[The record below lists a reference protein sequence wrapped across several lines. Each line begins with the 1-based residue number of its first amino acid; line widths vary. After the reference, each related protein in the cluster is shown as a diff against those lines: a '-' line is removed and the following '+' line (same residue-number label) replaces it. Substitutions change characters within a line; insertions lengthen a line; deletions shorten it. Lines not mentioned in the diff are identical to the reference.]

1 MFCGFVLCYVIR
13 GKDAGSAV
21 MENNKSEEE
30 FRWRT
35 LTPSQKL
42 KDWTIRNQYS
52 VLAGGWALS
61 MAVAGAIIARDKCV
75 FTFHIPFHECW
86 CMVRGVL
93 MCVCVL
99 CCVRR
104 HQTATQKIVQVRMWA
119 QGLTVGL
126 LIGAGIL
133 TQSQRKEA
141 AAHRPVDH
149 SWKDIVRLLALPCH
163 LPFNRV
169 LICVG
174 CEIARGTGQGR
185 GELEGCEDAACG
197 AETIDPQLASAVS
210 LF

>member
-1 MFCGFVLCYVIR
+1 MRV
-13 GKDAGSAV
+13 
-21 MENNKSEEE
+21 
-30 FRWRT
+30 
-35 LTPSQKL
+35 
-42 KDWTIRNQYS
+42 
-52 VLAGGWALS
+52 
-61 MAVAGAIIARDKCV
+61 
-75 FTFHIPFHECW
+75 
-86 CMVRGVL
+86 
-93 MCVCVL
+93 

-163 LPFNRV
+163 LLFNHV

-174 CEIARGTGQGR
+174 CDIARGTGEGR
-185 GELEGCEDAACG
+185 GELEDREDAAGG
-197 AETIDPQLASAVS
+197 AEAIDLQLVSDWPSAVS

>member
-1 MFCGFVLCYVIR
+1 
-13 GKDAGSAV
+13 

-61 MAVAGAIIARDKCV
+61 MAVAGAIIARDKYVSSFQLSLLYVCV
-75 FTFHIPFHECW
+75 CCTHEC
-86 CMVRGVL
+86 VL
-93 MCVCVL
+93 H
-99 CCVRR
+99 CVRR

-149 SWKDIVRLLALPCH
+149 SWKDIVRLLAIPCH

-174 CEIARGTGQGR
+174 CDLARGTGEGR
-185 GELEGCEDAACG
+185 GELEDCEDAAGG
-197 AETIDPQLASAVS
+197 AETIDLQLVADSPSAVS